1 MSKGKW
7 PWQPSSCRLG
17 ALPLIVK
24 HLCCTIGQSERRTH
38 NDFDF
43 LVSGIYIGCQYIACQ
58 TPYQEGVWGW
68 CCCCC
73 CAGAATCTFGNR
85 TTTTTTTVQ
94 LQPVC
99 KYLQTPLQT
108 GCDSAYEPL
117 TNGWPNWSPVLQPV
131 CKLTCLRAGL
141 HLQAANT
148 LHGP

>member
-58 TPYQEGVWGW
+58 TPYQEVVWGW

-73 CAGAATCTFGNR
+73 SCAVAATCTFGNR

-99 KYLQTPLQT
+99 KLFVSTLQT
-108 GCDSAYEPL
+108 GYDSAYEPL
-117 TNGWPNWSPVLQPV
+117 TNH
-131 CKLTCLRAGL
+131 LRTGGQISHPFCNL
-141 HLQAANT
+141 FVS
-148 LHGP
+148 